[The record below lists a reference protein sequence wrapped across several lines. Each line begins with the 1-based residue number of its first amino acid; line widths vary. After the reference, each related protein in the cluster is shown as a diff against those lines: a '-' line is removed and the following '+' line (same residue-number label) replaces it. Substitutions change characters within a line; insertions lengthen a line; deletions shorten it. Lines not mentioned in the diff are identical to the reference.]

1 ILDELERN
9 SFVVIPDVI
18 SNTECNKFIKEYREW
33 YGNFKGKRR
42 EFLRQRQSVVQN
54 FWVGHL
60 EASWKIRLKV
70 KPIFEKIWETTQ
82 LLTSV
87 DGVAISAPPEE
98 ETEGFNMKN
107 PEFRSETDS
116 WLHLDQGKSRVG
128 RHAIQ
133 GAVYLETS
141 SSDDYCFR
149 VMKGSENYH
158 REFLNKM
165 RPNIE
170 PNTTFIKLKPHEISW
185 FEERGCE
192 TTFVEVPK
200 GGMIL
205 WDSRTV
211 HDNLPPRRGRSS
223 GNRWR
228 HVCFVTM
235 TPAKWAG
242 PEDLEVKKR
251 MYNERL
257 MSSHWASQGI
267 KILASA
273 CWVPGHLTVDQKH
286 TRRTALRANLNLE
299 FVSEILSLFFKET
312 KHHHFTP
319 EAKLQSKQW
328 KHPGSPRP
336 KKAKTVLQ
344 WEGYGPG
351 FLGCRRYSADIL
363 SPKGQTLNGT

>member
-1 ILDELERN
+1 MKEINRSDILDELERN

-267 KILASA
+267 KIL
-273 CWVPGHLTVDQKH
+273 GNYTG
-286 TRRTALRANLNLE
+286 RRKRQNDGKLKNDNFMEMGELPTIAQSDEVKQLLGVKSYDFLDGPP
-299 FVSEILSLFFKET
+299 SPKWISSSLIDFNK
-312 KHHHFTP
+312 P
-319 EAKLQSKQW
+319 SGASKQS
-328 KHPGSPRP
+328 H
-336 KKAKTVLQ
+336 
-344 WEGYGPG
+344 
-351 FLGCRRYSADIL
+351 
-363 SPKGQTLNGT
+363 